1 MREQAIIIALTP
13 VSILVEDDY
22 GDTFPVLKGLVT
34 GEPRV
39 GATVTLVKGGMGL
52 RAFVEP
58 KEKPAR
64 ILSTPDESG
73 VQIISRH
80 ISEVLRAVGE

>member
-1 MREQAIIIALTP
+1 MREQATITALTP

-22 GDTFPVLKGLVT
+22 GDTFPVLMGLVV
-34 GEPRV
+34 GEPRA
-39 GATVTLVKGGMGL
+39 GATVTLIKGGMGL

-58 KEKPAR
+58 EERPAR
-64 ILSTPDESG
+64 IASDPDESG